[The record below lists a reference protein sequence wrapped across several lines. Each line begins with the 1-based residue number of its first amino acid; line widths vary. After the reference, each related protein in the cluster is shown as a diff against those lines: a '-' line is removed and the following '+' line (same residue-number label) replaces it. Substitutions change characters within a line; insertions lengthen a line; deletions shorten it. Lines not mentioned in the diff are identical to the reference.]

1 MDIARSYD
9 ALEKIIG
16 EWKKDKRRIGLV
28 PTMGALHEG
37 HLSLVKIAR
46 DNANKCVASIFVNP
60 SQFAPNEDFS
70 SYPRQEESDLE
81 KLKAAGVDLVYL
93 PQEKEIYPSGPVA
106 DFKAGTAALGLE
118 SECRPQHFDGVV
130 SVVTRLFDQ
139 VTPDVA
145 VFGEKDYQQLC
156 VIREM
161 VRETGGGIEIMA
173 GPIVRDAEGLALS
186 SRNAYLSETELKIA
200 RRLNKVL
207 FALAEIIRQSPA
219 EADDLVPSGVQRL
232 REAGFDAVDYVELRD
247 AETLKVVTALHGVG
261 KARLLAAV
269 HIGKT
274 RLIDNVAV

>member
-16 EWKKDKRRIGLV
+16 SWKRDKRRIGFV

-37 HLSLVKIAR
+37 HLSLVNIAR
-46 DNANKCVASIFVNP
+46 DNANKCVASGFVNP
-60 SQFAPNEDFS
+60 AQFAPDEDFS
-70 SYPRQEESDLE
+70 SYPRTEDSDLE
-81 KLKAAGVDLVYL
+81 KLRAAGVDLVYL

-106 DFKAGTAALGLE
+106 DFKAGAAAQGLE
-118 SECRPQHFDGVV
+118 SAFRPQHFDGVV

-207 FALAEIIRQSPA
+207 FALGETIHQSPE
-219 EADDLVPSGVQRL
+219 EASDLVPSGLQRL
-232 REAGFDAVDYVELRD
+232 REAGFDEVDYVELRD
-247 AETLKVVTALHGVG
+247 AETLKPVAALHGAG

-269 HIGKT
+269 RIGKT